1 MENPMPVSDTLNP
14 RLTRSENALMRL
26 SFEIPADTL
35 TPVSAFLRLRAAGQ
49 PGFLFESAGSDL
61 SQARYSIL
69 GFSPDEILT
78 LQDGVLNL
86 QTEFCSEILS
96 GPPLETLKERLQAQ
110 QIETD
115 PALPPFTGGYVGY
128 LGYDCVQYLERIPMP
143 AEPSP
148 LPEACLMR
156 FARVLV
162 FDHLKRKIL
171 FVAHLPATA
180 DAEACLAAELDL
192 KSLLQ
197 RLRVPVA
204 AEALLELP
212 APSLSEL
219 LEGRIGEAAFC
230 EKVLQLQE
238 AIAEGE
244 IFQAVLSEQFRAPL
258 GGDPFTLYR
267 ILRSLN
273 PSPYLYYLDMGGPV
287 LIGGSPE
294 MLVKSDGAVAAT
306 CPIAG
311 TRRRGLTPAED
322 QALGEELLADEKER
336 AEHLM
341 LVDLGRNDLGKVS
354 HPGSV
359 RVSRYMELE
368 HFSHVMHLVSLVE
381 GRLAAGQTAL
391 DALFACFPA
400 GTLSGAPKIRAME
413 LLGQLEP
420 VRRGWYG
427 GAVFYHG
434 FEGQL
439 DACITIRS
447 LAIVAGEAILQAGA
461 GIVADSVPRYEYQE
475 VRNKAQVMFQ
485 ALDMANALA
494 QVLPSEVKA
503 GVQS

>member
-1 MENPMPVSDTLNP
+1 MQLQ
-14 RLTRSENALMRL
+14 RLTR
-26 SFEIPADTL
+26 EIPMDTL
-35 TPVSAFLRLRAAGQ
+35 TPLSAWLRLRQTAQ

-69 GFSPDEILT
+69 GFAPDEILT
-78 LQDGVLNL
+78 LQAGVLSR
-86 QTEFCSEILS
+86 QTTQGREILP
-96 GPPLETLKERLQAQ
+96 GHPLETLKAKLQA
-110 QIETD
+110 EKMLTD
-115 PALPPFTGGYVGY
+115 PSLPPFTGGYVGY
-128 LGYDCVQYLERIPMP
+128 LGYDCVQYLEKIPLP
-143 AEPSP
+143 AEASP

-171 FVAHLPATA
+171 LVAHLPL
-180 DAEACLAAELDL
+180 EASAAELNRAQTDL
-192 KSLLQ
+192 QILQ
-197 RLRVPVA
+197 AQLRHPVA

-212 APSLSEL
+212 DPPPAEPPL
-219 LEGRIGEAAFC
+219 GRMGEAAFC
-230 EKVLQLQE
+230 EKVSQLQE

-244 IFQAVLSEQFRAPL
+244 IFQAVLSEQFRTPL
-258 GGDPFTLYR
+258 EGDPFTLYR

-287 LIGGSPE
+287 LLGTSPE
-294 MLVKSDGAVAAT
+294 MLVKSNGSEAAT

-311 TRRRGLTPAED
+311 TRRRGHTPAED
-322 QALGEELLADEKER
+322 QALAQELIADEKER

-341 LVDLGRNDLGKVS
+341 LVDLGRNDLGRVS
-354 HPGSV
+354 QPGSV
-359 RVSRYMELE
+359 EVSRYMELE
-368 HFSHVMHLVSLVE
+368 YFSHVMHLVSLVE
-381 GRLAAGQTAL
+381 GQLAEGKTAL

-447 LAIVAGEAILQAGA
+447 LAIHQGEAILQAGA
-461 GIVADSVPRYEYQE
+461 GVVADSIPRQEYLE
-475 VRNKAQVMFQ
+475 VRNKARVLFQ
-485 ALDMANALA
+485 ALQSANALA
-494 QVLPSEVKA
+494 TQTPTGA
-503 GVQS
+503 MA